1 MDGLPLA
8 PEIAAG
14 EHLTADLQGAIAA
27 VAEQMQSVPA
37 PRRPQRLQAMHQISH
52 PLARIQGEGVSTPGP
67 QPITELHHG
76 GVRGGD
82 HIEISVAR
90 GWRT

>member
-1 MDGLPLA
+1 
-8 PEIAAG
+8 
-14 EHLTADLQGAIAA
+14 
-27 VAEQMQSVPA
+27 
-37 PRRPQRLQAMHQISH
+37 MHQISH
-52 PLARIQGEGVSTPGP
+52 PLARIQGEGVGTPGP